1 MNVDILH
8 FPSAASGTHFDGS
21 DFTVLNLC
29 RKNSKRMFFLFF
41 TCLVL
46 FLCPL
51 VLHGVVGLTD
61 VGVVAVVVGVVV
73 DAQSCEDG
81 GTVTLAD
88 TIDDQELRSNPLFD
102 VFDGDV
108 DVRDSIL
115 DAVPKDQNFRVLDA
129 NERTHDAQ

>member
-8 FPSAASGTHFDGS
+8 FLSGTHFDGS
-21 DFTVLNLC
+21 DFTVLDKLVE
-29 RKNSKRMFFLFF
+29 KIVKKWFLFF

-73 DAQSCEDG
+73 DGQSCEDD
-81 GTVTLAD
+81 GTATLAD
-88 TIDDQELRSNPLFD
+88 TIDDQELRSNLLFD